1 MSLSDEV
8 LGVAQRVMAEHGVN
22 SGIEVEE
29 KKIGQK
35 ESSFDACVNMNTK
48 QVHYKFNPNF
58 KTSKDAK
65 KFVEKHNVAKPLENC
80 TRDIISHE
88 CRHVDNRKFPACPG
102 GFDNHVE
109 YFYEPIAKVLKPKGK
124 MGSTDDVANLV
135 QDLMENTI
143 GNVNQP
149 HSGLTLFYDDV
160 YQASGWQIPY
170 DAYMRMQVA
179 CWANT
184 HDKGLLVPHFRNKPK
199 DPKKQK
205 ELKNITDA
213 TQQFLYA
220 VKMRGK
226 NHKTQEEIVKYFSE
240 KKNWKKIATEFAK
253 AIEPLIDASF
263 SPPSCGF
270 GKRMKEEMK
279 DPSNREG
286 IARGKYDAG
295 EEIPDWMGKEE
306 ALDAV
311 YSSMARQIQVKVEE
325 PRKANSL
332 PVVPYSHT
340 PFDPEQDS
348 LNQINFKKPMFI
360 PETETPFGIE
370 ALTFGVPREFIE
382 IPLMVKKGITSFPA
396 FKCAYLDCSIS
407 MKSGLPD
414 GSGSGSE
421 NFIPWGDNS
430 KYHYL
435 CKAWYGI
442 IEYLARARIL
452 PNVNVSLGTFSDS
465 SKVKHGLEEAKKLLF
480 SPSFGGTKMSEKAI
494 DEMLKDGK
502 SVFFTVSDGDIQNW
516 SSVKDHFIEKA
527 KEHYYFHIQLGKH
540 TDMTRDLKRA
550 GLAVYVVKKGED
562 LEGMAID
569 LTSRAYKSYI
579 DESLAR
585 IR

>member
-22 SGIEVEE
+22 TGIDVEE
-29 KKIGQK
+29 IKPSGK
-35 ESSFDACVNMNTK
+35 EVGFEACVEMRTK
-48 QVHYKFNPNF
+48 QVHYKYDPNF
-58 KTSKDAK
+58 KPSKHAR
-65 KFVEKHNVAKPLENC
+65 KFVKKHNMAKPLENC

-102 GFDNHVE
+102 GLDNHVK

-124 MGSTDDVANLV
+124 MGATDTVANLV

-143 GNVNQP
+143 GCVNQP
-149 HSGLTLFYDDV
+149 HSGLSLFYDEV
-160 YQASGWQIPY
+160 YQKGGWQVPY

-179 CWANT
+179 CWANA
-184 HDKGLLVPHFRNKPK
+184 HDRQLLTPHFRNKSK

-220 VKMRGK
+220 IGMRGK
-226 NHKTQEEIVKYFSE
+226 NHMTQEELVKYFSE
-240 KKNWKKIATEFAK
+240 KKNWKKTATEFAK
-253 AIEPLIDASF
+253 AIEPLIDESF
-263 SPPSCGF
+263 EAPSCAF

-279 DPSNREG
+279 DPSNREKY
-286 IARGKYDAG
+286 ARGSYEAG

-332 PVVPYSHT
+332 PVVPFNHA

-348 LNQINFKKPMFI
+348 VSQINFKKPMFI
-360 PETETPFGIE
+360 PETETPFGLE
-370 ALTFGVPREFIE
+370 ALTFGVPHTFYEL
-382 IPLMVKKGITSFPA
+382 PLMVKKGITSFPA
-396 FKCAYLDCSIS
+396 FKCAYVDCSIS
-407 MKSGLPD
+407 MKDGLPGD
-414 GSGSGSE
+414 SGSE
-421 NFIPWGDNS
+421 KFIPWGDNS

-465 SKVKHGLEEAKKLLF
+465 SRVREGLEEAKKLLF
-480 SPSFGGTKMSEKAI
+480 SPRFGGTSMSNQAVDK
-494 DEMLKDGK
+494 LLSGGK
-502 SVFFTVSDGDIQNW
+502 SVFFTVSDGEIANW
-516 SSVKDHFIEKA
+516 SSVKEHFIEKA

-540 TDMTRDLKRA
+540 TDMSHDLKNA
-550 GLAVYVVKKGED
+550 GLSVYTVRSGAD
-562 LEGMAID
+562 LERMAVD
-569 LTSRAYKSYI
+569 LTSRAYKSYV
-579 DESLAR
+579 DETLAK